1 MSLLPS
7 GDVEPFLQ
15 RPAPRPSSDVGR
27 VPDTSSRRSVPLA
40 VTLVYTGFLAVLIPV
55 YLVRYGPTNFLYF
68 CDLALLITGVALWL
82 ESSFLT
88 SMCAIG
94 LLGVQTLWVVDLIC
108 GLFGVFP
115 IGMTAY
121 MLDATL
127 PLSVRLLSLFH
138 AWLPLLLL
146 WTLHRLG
153 YDRRALVAWT
163 ALGTVLLLVSYFF
176 LPAPPAPSD
185 QPHLPVNVNL
195 VYGPSDQ
202 LPQTVMHPLLY
213 LSILIVGLPLIFYIP
228 THFLLRRYFSKNKK

>member
-15 RPAPRPSSDVGR
+15 RPAHRPASDVGR
-27 VPDTSSRRSVPLA
+27 VPDTSARRSVPFA

-68 CDLALLITGVALWL
+68 CDLALLLTGVALWL

-94 LLGVQTLWVVDLIC
+94 LLGVQTLWVVDLLC

-121 MLDATL
+121 MFDATL
-127 PLSVRLLSLFH
+127 SLPVRLLSLFH

-146 WTLHRLG
+146 WMLHRLG
-153 YDRRALVAWT
+153 YDRRALAAWT
-163 ALGTVLLLVSYFF
+163 TLGTALLLVSYFF

-213 LSILIVGLPLIFYIP
+213 LSALIVGLPLIFYVP
-228 THFLLRRYFSKNKK
+228 AHFIFCRFFSKIEK